1 MIPANAA
8 NAGTHRKG
16 GERMRTKTVYRLAAF
31 IVSLAM
37 AAVFLVG
44 CTDTQQDAVT
54 VYETDTLKIERQ
66 GAETRIYDLV
76 GDSEYTFTTH
86 RTRVNKDA
94 AQNVQEARIST
105 ATDTITISTVYN
117 IIIVTTADGKTLYVR

>member
-1 MIPANAA
+1 M

-44 CTDTQQDAVT
+44 CTDAQQDAVT

-86 RTRVNKDA
+86 RTRVKKDA
-94 AQNVQEARIST
+94 AQDAQEARIST